1 MAVTREKQLN
11 FMGVELTAVVNA
23 RRAGR
28 LQLRGVTPAPSTADA
43 RTAEIQERIAGI
55 PWYHTIDLGHG
66 VISPGIVDNRAE
78 VASSRLPDDL
88 TGKRCLDVGTFDGFW
103 AFEMER
109 RGATVVAL
117 DLESLED
124 MDFPLRRRQERAQQA
139 MDVRGTQQ
147 IGQAFNVAQEI
158 LGSQVRRE
166 ILSVYDL
173 APERLGLFDLV
184 LLGDIIVH
192 LRDPELA
199 LERARSV
206 TNPGGCV
213 LVHSAV
219 TPELERSEAPLLQYV
234 GARNHYWVWWN
245 YSARAL
251 MMMMEDAGFEPVE
264 QVSRMLVENRA
275 GRFVKVMLR
284 GVVGK

>member
-1 MAVTREKQLN
+1 MVVTREKRLN
-11 FMGVELTAVVNA
+11 VLGVELTAIVNA

-28 LQLRGVTPAPSTADA
+28 VRPPGSIPSPSPVDADTASI
-43 RTAEIQERIAGI
+43 RSRIERI

-66 VISPGIVDNRAE
+66 VVTPGIVDNRAE
-78 VASSRLPDDL
+78 VANSGIPDDL

-109 RGATVVAL
+109 RGAEVVAL

-124 MDFPLRRRQERAQQA
+124 MDFPLRRRQDRAAQA
-139 MDVRGTQQ
+139 MDVRGTQA
-147 IGQAFNVAQEI
+147 IGAAFACAKEI
-158 LGSQVRRE
+158 LGSAVRRE
-166 ILSVYDL
+166 IMSVYDL
-173 APERLGLFDLV
+173 TPDALGQFDVV

-206 TNPGGCV
+206 TRGSV

-219 TPELERSEAPLLQYV
+219 APELETTRAPLLEYR
-234 GARNHYWVWWN
+234 GARDHFWVWWS
-245 YSARAL
+245 YSALAL
-251 MMMMEDAGFEPVE
+251 SMMMEDAGFERVE
-264 QVSRMLVENRA
+264 QISRIMVENRA

-284 GVVGK
+284 GGVAA